1 MTTGSQQTQ
10 NKAQVTLFCIMAVFA
25 SLLFYTRVFGQT
37 VLYESYEQGG
47 EINYVFPGGGTPDL
61 LIGTFEVETPI
72 FMDTSAQIGLY
83 IKPHSYGNA
92 GGFTYGIASSTTAY
106 ASHDFICDLG
116 VSSQLDLVLNVSNRV
131 DENPSSCGVWLVPG
145 HTYGIYVSPSSSS
158 HDFEVISDP
167 FGLIYYGYLSWDG
180 DYAESFNEQA
190 GATRIVSVDP
200 ELNEVIATSTTA
212 QLRADIYINPLDYKD
227 EMFLRFRYIR
237 NQDLQAQVANTSVL
251 WTEIDEDITQDEA
264 SVITTD
270 VSLLETGIYSYQV
283 EVRVPSVINQALT
296 WFNLG
301 NIYDP
306 GLIVYRYG
314 QFTVVEPTALD
325 QYIIDMASSTT
336 ALLND
341 PGVFEDI
348 QDNCNP
354 ISGFDAMACITAL
367 IVPNNQQIN
376 TVFDT
381 LQDYVLTKAPVG
393 YVTRLV
399 AIMGEEATTTLP
411 MATITLG
418 DNSFLG
424 ETSYSVDLGG
434 IIADAGDILAGFST
448 DSGVIDAPH
457 ETMWDLVNPIVE
469 LIVYLGLFLIIIR
482 GVIYA
487 THR

>member
-1 MTTGSQQTQ
+1 M
-10 NKAQVTLFCIMAVFA
+10 VVFA
-25 SLLFYTRVFGQT
+25 SLLFYTKSYAQVI
-37 VLYESYEQGG
+37 LYESYELGG
-47 EINYVFPGGGTPDL
+47 GINYTFPGGGNNSM
-61 LIGTFEVETPI
+61 LIGTFEVPYPLFYDSSGWLGVGIIPT
-72 FMDTSAQIGLY
+72 
-83 IKPHSYGNA
+83 SYGNA
-92 GGFTYGIASSTTAY
+92 GGITFGIASTTSSY
-106 ASHDFICDLG
+106 TGNGDMIWTFDEVQQVDLTVG
-116 VSSQLDLVLNVSNRV
+116 VPNFKDITQDSGG
-131 DENPSSCGVWLVPG
+131 GVWLLPG
-145 HTYGIYVSPSSSS
+145 HTYGIYAIPSSSS
-158 HDFEVISDP
+158 HVFEIESDT
-167 FGLIYYGYLSWDG
+167 FDLIYYGYLSWDG
-180 DYAESFNEQA
+180 EYASIFADNA
-190 GATRIVSVDP
+190 GLTRIVSVVP
-200 ELNEVIATSTTA
+200 TLNEVIATSTSA
-212 QLRADIYINPLDYKD
+212 QLSANIYINTLDYKD

-237 NQDLQAQVANTSVL
+237 NQDLQAQVANTDVL
-251 WTEIDEDITQDEA
+251 WTEIDEDITQDE
-264 SVITTD
+264 SSTISTNT
-270 VSLLETGIYSYQV
+270 SILETGIYTYQV
-283 EVRVPSVINQALT
+283 QMRVPSVINQALT

-306 GLIVYRYG
+306 GLIAYRYG

-325 QYIIDMASSTT
+325 QYIIDMASTTT

-354 ISGFDAMACITAL
+354 ISGFDALACITAL

-376 TVFDT
+376 AVFDT
-381 LQDYVLTKAPVG
+381 LQEYVLTKAPVG

-418 DNSFLG
+418 DSSFLG

-434 IIADAGDILAGFST
+434 IIADAGDILEGFST

-482 GVIYA
+482 DVTGLYKKR
-487 THR
+487 T

>member
-1 MTTGSQQTQ
+1 
-10 NKAQVTLFCIMAVFA
+10 MAYA
-25 SLLFYTRVFGQT
+25 PRVSA
-37 VLYESYEQGG
+37 VEVYYESYEQGG
-47 EINYVFPGGGTPDL
+47 ELPFSPTPPDNARL
-61 LIGTFEVETPI
+61 MGTFEVPAPRL
-72 FMDTSAQIGLY
+72 FDSSVYIGAAV
-83 IKPHSYGNA
+83 KVDFWGNA
-92 GGFTYGIASSTTAY
+92 GGFQYIIASSTSTY
-106 ASHDFICDLG
+106 ANFNDRIWQTENQPQAGYPMG
-116 VSSQLDLVLNVSNRV
+116 VYHFTELPGQSAGV
-131 DENPSSCGVWLVPG
+131 PVWLLPG
-145 HTYGIYVSPSSSS
+145 HTYGIYLVPDSGNTVASI
-158 HDFEVISDP
+158 EADP
-167 FGLIYYGYLSWDG
+167 FDLIYYGYLSWDG
-180 DYAESFNEQA
+180 DYGATFNQNA
-190 GATRIVSVDP
+190 GLTRIVSVDP

-212 QLRADIYINPLDYKD
+212 ELRADIYINPLDYKD

-264 SVITTD
+264 STITTD

-482 GVIYA
+482 DVTGLYKKR
-487 THR
+487 T